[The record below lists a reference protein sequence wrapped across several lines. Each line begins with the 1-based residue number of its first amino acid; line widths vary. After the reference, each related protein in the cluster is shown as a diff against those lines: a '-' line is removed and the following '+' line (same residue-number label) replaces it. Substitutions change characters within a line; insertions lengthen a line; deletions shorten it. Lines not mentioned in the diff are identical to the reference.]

1 MKTILVLRGIP
12 ASGKSTYAKQLVK
25 DNPGMYKRINRDDL
39 REMFDGYHLSKDNEK
54 FAKKVRDILVMEA
67 LEAGK
72 HVIVDDTN
80 LSDRHI
86 NRMKQLAE
94 THRKKTGH
102 EVKVEVKEFEVEL
115 EEAIERDKKRKR
127 PVGKK
132 VIKEMHRYHTGG
144 DPLDDRGPNYKPQDQ
159 QLPPAIICDID
170 GTLAMIKD
178 RSPFDASKCEQD
190 LLNEP
195 VAEIVKTYAALG
207 NQIVLLSGRQDE
219 HRYQTEAWLAKYKIP
234 YDLLL
239 MRATGDRRKDAVIK
253 REIVERQLLG
263 EYFIRFVLDDRDQV
277 VEMWRNELG
286 LACLQ
291 VNYGDF

>member
-1 MKTILVLRGIP
+1 MKTILILRGIP
-12 ASGKSTYAKQLVK
+12 ASGKSTYARQLVK

-67 LEAGK
+67 LDAGK

-94 THRKKTGH
+94 EHRKKTGH

-115 EEAIERDKKRKR
+115 DEAIARDKKRKR

-132 VIKEMHRYHTGG
+132 VITQMHRYYKGD
-144 DPLDDRGPNYKPQDQ
+144 DPLDDRGPNYMPQDES
-159 QLPPAIICDID
+159 LPPAIVCDID
-170 GTLAMIKD
+170 GTLAIIKD
-178 RSPFDASKCEQD
+178 RSPFDASRCEQD

-195 VAEIVKTYAALG
+195 IAEIVKTYADRG
-207 NQIVLLSGRQDE
+207 NQIILLSGRQDE
-219 HRYQTEAWLAKYKIP
+219 HRYQTEKWLTKHKIP
-234 YDLLL
+234 YNLLL
-239 MRATGDRRKDAVIK
+239 MRQTGDRRKDAVIK

-263 EYFIRFVLDDRDQV
+263 TYFIRFVLDDRDQV
-277 VEMWRNELG
+277 VDMWRNELG